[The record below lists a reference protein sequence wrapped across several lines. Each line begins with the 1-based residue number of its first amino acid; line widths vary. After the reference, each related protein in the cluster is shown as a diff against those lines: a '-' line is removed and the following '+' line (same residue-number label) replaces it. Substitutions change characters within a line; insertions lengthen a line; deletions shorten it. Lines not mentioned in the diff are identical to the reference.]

1 MTTFAVYQQLV
12 KAVFNR
18 ITTPNCLSF
27 CSNFQRVFPVMA
39 QTDYKKYLAYFLY
52 LTGIH
57 SIAVGIGLIFLPPSF
72 LELFGFIDY
81 KESFFQAQ
89 GGVFHIAM
97 SVAYI
102 MAGRD
107 VLKSIKLI
115 QFIIVVKFLAFIFLI
130 IYYFFV
136 MSAWLIL
143 ASGIGDGLM
152 GLIVLILYQR
162 SELTS
167 EEF

>member
-1 MTTFAVYQQLV
+1 MSKLAIHQQLGRV
-12 KAVFNR
+12 ELNR
-18 ITTPNCLSF
+18 ITTPNCLNF
-27 CSNFQRVFPVMA
+27 CSSFQSVFPVMT

-57 SIAVGIGLIFLPPSF
+57 SIAVGIGLILLPPSL

-107 VLKSIKLI
+107 VLKSINLI
-115 QFIIVVKFLAFIFLI
+115 QFIIVVKFLAFTFLI

-162 SELTS
+162 SELTI